1 MSKDHFIKQ
10 LYLLLLLIFVTS
22 CNGQVNTGSSK
33 NSTSKS
39 DINHV
44 IPNENNRPV
53 HEPLFMK
60 NDKAT
65 TYGPKSITRN
75 ILQDK
80 NGKFWFAT
88 WEGIISYDGKYFT
101 NVTLKESLKQL
112 RVFSILEDKAGNI
125 WFGTISGGLYR
136 YDGKSFTLFTT
147 TDGLANNSVLCMLED
162 NAGYI
167 WFGTEAGVSRYDGK
181 TFTNFSKQHSLN
193 GNINSI
199 VQDKTGKL
207 WFGTRYG
214 IVGDLI
220 VYDGKSFTQFK
231 NNNGLPFSNI
241 RSIIKDKTENIWIGG
256 QDGLMHY
263 DGKSLKNIST
273 NFIGYIYEDRTGNIW
288 LSEEEPTGWALN
300 RYNGKSST
308 KLATKSMVFG
318 IEQDDSGN
326 IWFGTM
332 DGVSQYNGK
341 SIINFTD

>member
-1 MSKDHFIKQ
+1 LRKDYIVKQ

-39 DINHV
+39 DINPV
-44 IPNENNRPV
+44 IPNKNNQTAY
-53 HEPLFMK
+53 EPLFMK
-60 NDKAT
+60 NDKAI

-80 NGKFWFAT
+80 NGKLWFAS

-112 RVFSILEDKAGNI
+112 HVFSILEDKAGNI
-125 WFGTISGGLYR
+125 WFGTINGGLYR

-181 TFTNFSKQHSLN
+181 TFTNFSKQDGLN

-199 VQDKTGKL
+199 IQDKTGKL
-207 WFGTRYG
+207 WFGMRYG
-214 IVGDLI
+214 IIGDLI
-220 VYDGKSFTQFK
+220 VMTGKLLRNLKTITDY
-231 NNNGLPFSNI
+231 PFQIFVPS
-241 RSIIKDKTENIWIGG
+241 
-256 QDGLMHY
+256 
-263 DGKSLKNIST
+263 
-273 NFIGYIYEDRTGNIW
+273 
-288 LSEEEPTGWALN
+288 
-300 RYNGKSST
+300 
-308 KLATKSMVFG
+308 
-318 IEQDDSGN
+318 
-326 IWFGTM
+326 
-332 DGVSQYNGK
+332 
-341 SIINFTD
+341 